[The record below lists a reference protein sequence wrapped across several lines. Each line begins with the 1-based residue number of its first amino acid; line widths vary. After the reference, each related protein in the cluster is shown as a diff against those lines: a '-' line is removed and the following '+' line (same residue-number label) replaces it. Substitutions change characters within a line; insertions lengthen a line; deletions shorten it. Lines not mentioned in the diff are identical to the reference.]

1 MIKKFTKLLFAIIW
15 RVHSIVYLVQFKLRF
30 RNQKVRLLNKG
41 SGEMFKLIIHFSLEK
56 SYLIK
61 KDNLFT
67 EFWLRFAGK
76 HKLALNQSKH
86 KNFNDKADV
95 LQLILDSDL
104 KNFTLLKSIDRKRK
118 EYTQVYKEDAI
129 NIGEG
134 NSNLIDNKL
143 SKMLIEFKRNGLES
157 YDHNSRNFLQVGDQ
171 IYMIDLDSFEF
182 TQSRQ

>member
-15 RVHSIVYLVQFKLRF
+15 HAHSIVYLVQFKLRF

-104 KNFTLLKSIDRKRK
+104 RNFTLLKAIDRKRK

-129 NIGEG
+129 DIGEG
-134 NSNLIDNKL
+134 ESNLIDNAL
-143 SKMLIEFKRNGLES
+143 SKMLFEFKRNGLES
-157 YDHNSRNFLQVGDQ
+157 YDHNSKNFLQIGDQ
-171 IYMIDLDSFEF
+171 IYIVDLDSFEF

>member
-1 MIKKFTKLLFAIIW
+1 MIRKFTKLLFAIIW
-15 RVHSIVYLVQFKLRF
+15 RVYSIVYLVQFKLRF

-76 HKLALNQSKH
+76 HKLALTQSKH

-104 KNFTLLKSIDRKRK
+104 KNFTLLKAIDRRRK

-129 NIGEG
+129 DIDEGE
-134 NSNLIDNKL
+134 SNLIDDKL
-143 SKMLIEFKRNGLES
+143 SKILFEFKRKGLES
-157 YDHNSRNFLQVGDQ
+157 YDHNSKNFLQIGDQ
-171 IYMIDLDSFEF
+171 IYMVDLDSFEF
-182 TQSRQ
+182 TKSRQ

>member
-1 MIKKFTKLLFAIIW
+1 
-15 RVHSIVYLVQFKLRF
+15 VYLVQFKLRF

-76 HKLALNQSKH
+76 HKLVLNQPKH

-104 KNFTLLKSIDRKRK
+104 KNFTLLKAIDRKRK

-129 NIGEG
+129 DIGEG
-134 NSNLIDNKL
+134 NINFIDNQL
-143 SKMLIEFKRNGLES
+143 SKMLLEFKRNGLES
-157 YDHNSRNFLQVGDQ
+157 YDHNARNFLQIGDQ
-171 IYMIDLDSFEF
+171 IYIVDLDSFEF
-182 TQSRQ
+182 TQTRQ